1 MSGAAF
7 GNATIPFRSSLFVGL
22 LVFLSAC
29 GFHLRGQSSLP
40 PELESMQLIA
50 ENLSPTQRALLRQK
64 LQKAGASLQA
74 TDLLATDGP
83 EQVRLKIS
91 FSSLKSRQL
100 VNAAGSG
107 KTIVRLSRQL
117 IYSLARVS
125 GKLPVDKGTLE
136 QRRDIELDED
146 NLLDSDER
154 IRRAEESIDRALIN
168 RLIFSLKWL

>member
-1 MSGAAF
+1 M
-7 GNATIPFRSSLFVGL
+7 
-22 LVFLSAC
+22 
-29 GFHLRGQSSLP
+29 
-40 PELESMQLIA
+40 
-50 ENLSPTQRALLRQK
+50 
-64 LQKAGASLQA
+64 LQKAGASLQTA
-74 TDLLATDGP
+74 DLLATDGP

-100 VNAAGSG
+100 VDAAGSG
-107 KTIVRLSRQL
+107 KIIVRLSRQL

-168 RLIFSLKWL
+168 QLIFSLKRL